1 MSTAFLLTALAASLG
16 FGIGDFVGGKASS
29 KIALVQVLV
38 IGEIFGALMFYGLAQ
53 LTGEPFLASDRIGL
67 AIVTGMAGAIG
78 VAALY
83 HGIAAGHTAVTAPV
97 TAAVSAILPVLYGIS
112 ITGMPTRY
120 ALIGM
125 GIGIVAI
132 VLNSLAGRVH
142 GTGGLWQGIVAGLA
156 IGVFLILIKYVG
168 SDGVYAPLVVI
179 RAGALVITIPWLL
192 LRPGQRPTPVGIGLA
207 MLAGTFDLAA
217 NAAYMLSTQ
226 MGRIDV
232 ASVLSSLYPA
242 ITVLLAR
249 FVNHERITTL
259 QKVGLALTVVAT
271 ALIAL

>member
-1 MSTAFLLTALAASLG
+1 LTALAASLG

-53 LTGEPFLASDRIGL
+53 LTGEPFLASDRIWL

>member
-53 LTGEPFLASDRIGL
+53 LTGEPFLASDRIWL

-97 TAAVSAILPVLYGIS
+97 TAAVSAILPVLYGIT